1 MEPTKKYNA
10 IVIGATGAVGREL
23 VTHLL
28 NSNEYSKITV
38 FVRRTID
45 RWSLLSEEHKK
56 ILNIIKVDNLDF
68 LSGTK
73 EDLEKKLNDS
83 IQYDVLFNVLGS
95 RVNKGEEEFKKV
107 DYTYVIQSCEMCEKL
122 NIKHFSH
129 CSSMGTNKDSWFLYL
144 RVKGQAEEEELKK
157 NVDYITIF
165 KPGMLL
171 NRDNDMRIGEKFAS
185 WIPFAPKIDV
195 KVLARAMYL
204 NDIQYQKMEV
214 KEKKKVIFENNDIL
228 KIAEDEIKDM

>member
-1 MEPTKKYNA
+1 MEQSKKLNA

-23 VTHLL
+23 VDYLL
-28 NSNEYSKITV
+28 SNVNYNKISI
-38 FVRRTID
+38 FVRRIVD
-45 RWSLLSEEHKK
+45 RWVDLPEGKK
-56 ILNIIKVDNLDF
+56 EKLNIIEVENLDCLSNENEIKSLLNDNL
-68 LSGTK
+68 
-73 EDLEKKLNDS
+73 N
-83 IQYDVLFNVLGS
+83 YDVLFNTLGS
-95 RVNKGEEEFKKV
+95 RVGRGNEEFRKV

-129 CSSMGTNKDSWFLYL
+129 CSSMGTSKDSWFLYM
-144 RVKGQAEEEELKK
+144 RVKGEAEEEEMKK

-195 KVLARAMYL
+195 KDLARAMYL
-204 NDIQYQKMEV
+204 NDIQYQKLEV
-214 KEKKKVIFENNDIL
+214 KEKKKVKFENSDIL
-228 KIAEDEIKDM
+228 KIVEDEIKDM

>member
-10 IVIGATGAVGREL
+10 IVIGGTGAVGREL
-23 VTHLL
+23 ITHLL
-28 NSNEYSKITV
+28 NSNEYSKITA

-45 RWSLLSEEHKK
+45 RWSYLSESHKK

-68 LSGTK
+68 LSSSK
-73 EDLEKKLNDS
+73 EELQKKLNDS

-129 CSSMGTNKDSWFLYL
+129 CSSMGTSKDSWFLYM
-144 RVKGQAEEEELKK
+144 RVKGEAEEEEMKK

-165 KPGMLL
+165 KPGMIL
-171 NRDNDMRIGEKFAS
+171 NRDNDSRLGENFAS
-185 WIPFAPKIDV
+185 WIPFVPKIDV

-204 NDIQYQKMEV
+204 NDIQYQKLEV
-214 KEKKKVIFENNDIL
+214 KEKKKVKFENNDIL
-228 KIAEDEIKDM
+228 KIVEDEIKDM